1 MALTDWLTECLYYDI
16 WQTADEITIHANKTN
31 DIVCTIKTTLCN
43 SHTAYVLLSQYEF
56 LYSSLVIKLQSL
68 LAQRYVIYR
77 TEPKKT
83 NVQQHFCIGL
93 WPLTFTWPSLSTT
106 QQCTVLFC
114 LLSLTRP
121 PATWRI
127 RENGQCDLCSDFAA
141 DLSSAS
147 ETFLF
152 RASFPDIIVDRR

>member
-1 MALTDWLTECLYYDI
+1 MAKWRLLTDWLTECLYYDI
-16 WQTADEITIHANKTN
+16 WQTADEITIHVNKTN

-68 LAQRYVIYR
+68 LAQRYVIY
-77 TEPKKT
+77 
-83 NVQQHFCIGL
+83 
-93 WPLTFTWPSLSTT
+93 
-106 QQCTVLFC
+106 
-114 LLSLTRP
+114 
-121 PATWRI
+121 
-127 RENGQCDLCSDFAA
+127 FAA